1 MLIFERIAN
10 IDHVDGVKITT
21 TKTALGS
28 ILHWLSPKSVF
39 LFNLHFRH
47 LAQLNEFCN
56 TLLLKLNYAIQV
68 LANGEIMG

>member
-28 ILHWLSPKSVF
+28 ILH
-39 LFNLHFRH
+39 
-47 LAQLNEFCN
+47 
-56 TLLLKLNYAIQV
+56 
-68 LANGEIMG
+68 